1 MTDQRNDP
9 FAELSGDKRRLGDG
23 NEGESSTTT
32 HETGPSSPEV
42 HERRRCNP
50 TKRWALV
57 GWIVGA
63 SMLIALIVIL
73 VSAFVVK
80 PKRDSGNNNN
90 STTASADPQN
100 DRYAVANL
108 PSAMDMV
115 NLSTAVPSSIDPA
128 LPPTPMPTRMVSKE
142 PTFHPT
148 GTPNDVSTSDTSDY
162 TIGVYYY
169 PWHGSNFHNRQYLRG
184 DLQPPQ
190 LPALGEYD
198 DTDPAVIAQHLQWSR
213 GANVNLWVAS
223 WWGPKSR
230 EDNTLLNVIMP
241 HEDLEGTRIAL
252 FYETTS
258 RIKKSANY
266 STANVYSDV
275 AYMAKNYFDDPNYMR
290 IDGRPVLFVYLTR
303 VLSRVGK
310 LGETIALMRLAA
322 MENGGHDL
330 YVMGDQV
337 FNEAPD
343 DGNTYEPFD
352 LLDGVTNYDI
362 YGNLRRPDG
371 YAGIERLTDLVNRNK
386 EWRDQTRVHGNC
398 DFVPGIAPGYNDR
411 SVRDGNTALSRKLDK
426 GEPEGSLFRASLEM
440 ALGLTEDSTGNMLM
454 ITSWNE
460 WHEDTQ
466 IEPVVNIEQSSDNP
480 WNLTCYGDPCAKA
493 LTYEAYGELYL
504 DILRDVTSYKVA

>member
-1 MTDQRNDP
+1 MSERDGSFTKLDG
-9 FAELSGDKRRLGDG
+9 EGRRHEDG
-23 NEGESSTTT
+23 SFPGKSSATTKEGNATSA
-32 HETGPSSPEV
+32 SPEI
-42 HERRRCNP
+42 HGRRQRCNP
-50 TKRWALV
+50 TKRWAPVGWLV
-57 GWIVGA
+57 GA
-63 SMLIALIVIL
+63 LIALIVVL
-73 VSAFVVK
+73 VSGFVVRK
-80 PKRDSGNNNN
+80 N
-90 STTASADPQN
+90 STSANADPLHD
-100 DRYAVANL
+100 DRNTVADMVDSATAL
-108 PSAMDMV
+108 PSSD
-115 NLSTAVPSSIDPA
+115 T
-128 LPPTPMPTRMVSKE
+128 PTLRPTVAPTREISGV
-142 PTFHPT
+142 PTIHPT
-148 GTPNDVSTSDTSDY
+148 GMPNVIMTANASDYSDY
-162 TIGVYYY
+162 TVGVFYY

-241 HEDLEGTRIAL
+241 HEDLPGTRVAL
-252 FYETTS
+252 FYETMS

-275 AYMAKNYFDDPNYMR
+275 AYMAKMYFDNDNYMR

-310 LGETIALMRLAA
+310 LGETTALMRQAA
-322 MENGGHDL
+322 MDNGGHDL
-330 YVMGDQV
+330 YIMGDQV
-337 FNEAPD
+337 FGAAPD
-343 DGNTYEPFD
+343 DGTTYEPFD

-371 YAGIERLTDLVNRNK
+371 YAGIERLTDLANRNK
-386 EWRDQTRVHGNC
+386 EWRDQTRAHGEC
-398 DFVPGIAPGYNDR
+398 AFVPGIAPGYNDR
-411 SVRDGNTALSRKLDK
+411 SVRDGNTALARKLDED
-426 GEPEGSLFRASLEM
+426 EPEGSLFRVSLEM
-440 ALGLTEDSTGNMLM
+440 ALDLTEESTGKMLM

-466 IEPVVNIEQSSDNP
+466 IEPVVSMGQQTDDP

-493 LTYEAYGELYL
+493 LTYEAYGDLYL
-504 DILRDVTSYKVA
+504 DILRDVTSR

>member
-1 MTDQRNDP
+1 M
-9 FAELSGDKRRLGDG
+9 F
-23 NEGESSTTT
+23 
-32 HETGPSSPEV
+32 
-42 HERRRCNP
+42 
-50 TKRWALV
+50 
-57 GWIVGA
+57 
-63 SMLIALIVIL
+63 IALIVVL

-80 PKRDSGNNNN
+80 PKRNSGNNNN

-100 DRYAVANL
+100 DRNEVANL

-115 NLSTAVPSSIDPA
+115 NLSTVVPSSIAPTST
-128 LPPTPMPTRMVSKE
+128 PTPMPAHMVSKE
-142 PTFHPT
+142 PTTYPT

-190 LPALGEYD
+190 LPVLGEYD

-230 EDNTLLNVIMP
+230 EDYTLLKVIMP
-241 HEDLEGTRIAL
+241 HEDLTGTCIAL

-290 IDGRPVLFVYLTR
+290 IGGRPVLFVYLTR

-310 LGETIALMRLAA
+310 LGETTALMRQAA
-322 MENGGHDL
+322 MENGEHDL
-330 YVMGDQV
+330 YIMGDQV

-371 YAGIERLTDLVNRNK
+371 YAGIERLTDLANRNK
-386 EWRDQTRVHGNC
+386 EWRDQARVHGNC
-398 DFVPGIAPGYNDR
+398 AFVPGIAPGYNDR
-411 SVRDGNTALSRKLDK
+411 SVRDGHTALSRKLDE

-466 IEPVVNIEQSSDNP
+466 IEPVVNIGQSSDNP

-493 LTYEAYGELYL
+493 LTYQAYGELYL
-504 DILRDVTSYKVA
+504 DILRYVTSYKVA

>member
-9 FAELSGDKRRLGDG
+9 FAKLDG
-23 NEGESSTTT
+23 EGRCLEDGSFPGEIGTTAK
-32 HETGPSSPEV
+32 ETDPAPPEA

-63 SMLIALIVIL
+63 AMLISLIVVLI
-73 VSAFVVK
+73 SAFVIK
-80 PKRDSGNNNN
+80 PNRNGGNNNN
-90 STTASADPQN
+90 TTASADPRN
-100 DRYAVANL
+100 AVANL
-108 PSAMDMV
+108 PSAITMDTV
-115 NLSTAVPSSIDPA
+115 NLSTAAPSSNA
-128 LPPTPMPTRMVSKE
+128 PTLHPTAMLTRTVSEE
-142 PTFHPT
+142 PTMHPT
-148 GTPNDVSTSDTSDY
+148 GAPSVLTPDTSDY

-213 GANVNLWVAS
+213 EANVNLWVAS

-230 EDNTLLNVIMP
+230 EDSTLLNVILP
-241 HEDLEGTRIAL
+241 HEDLPGTRVAL

-266 STANVYSDV
+266 STTNVYSDV
-275 AYMAKNYFDDPNYMR
+275 AYMAKAYFHDPNYMR

-310 LGETIALMRLAA
+310 LGDTTALMRQAA

-330 YVMGDQV
+330 YIMGDQV
-337 FNEAPD
+337 FNEAPE
-343 DGNTYEPFD
+343 DGNTYEPFGS
-352 LLDGVTNYDI
+352 LDGVTNYDI

-371 YAGIERLTDLVNRNK
+371 YAGIERLTDLANRNK
-386 EWRDQTRVHGNC
+386 EWRDQTRAHGDC
-398 DFVPGIAPGYNDR
+398 AFVPGVAPGYNDR
-411 SVRDGNTALSRKLDK
+411 SVRDGNTALSRKLDED
-426 GEPEGSLFRASLEM
+426 EPEGSLFRVSLEM
-440 ALGLTEDSTGNMLM
+440 ALDLTEESTGKMLM

-466 IEPVVNIEQSSDNP
+466 IEPVVGRGQQTDNP
-480 WNLTCYGDPCAKA
+480 WNLTCYSETCDKA
-493 LTYEAYGELYL
+493 LTYDAYGMLYL
-504 DILRDVTSYKVA
+504 DILRDVTSLRA